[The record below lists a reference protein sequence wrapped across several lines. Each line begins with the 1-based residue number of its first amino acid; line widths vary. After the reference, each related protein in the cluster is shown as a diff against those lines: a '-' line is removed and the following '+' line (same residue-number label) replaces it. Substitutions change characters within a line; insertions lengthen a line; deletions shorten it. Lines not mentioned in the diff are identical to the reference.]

1 MHNVETVGHCAELL
15 RMGIANRITSATT
28 MNAHSS
34 RLGYRKPPSNIH
46 LSINNQCLASRMPK
60 FLSIVGHMPSS
71 PFGLR
76 SFIPIKKEFQKL
88 KRQN

>member
-34 RLGYRKPPSNIH
+34 RLVLDSLILDQNQIYRDNIFT
-46 LSINNQCLASRMPK
+46 I
-60 FLSIVGHMPSS
+60 
-71 PFGLR
+71 
-76 SFIPIKKEFQKL
+76 
-88 KRQN
+88 

>member
-34 RLGYRKPPSNIH
+34 RSVSNLI
-46 LSINNQCLASRMPK
+46 
-60 FLSIVGHMPSS
+60 FLVHTFEISTFFIVGWQEMTAGISK
-71 PFGLR
+71 FVELYV
-76 SFIPIKKEFQKL
+76 F
-88 KRQN
+88 